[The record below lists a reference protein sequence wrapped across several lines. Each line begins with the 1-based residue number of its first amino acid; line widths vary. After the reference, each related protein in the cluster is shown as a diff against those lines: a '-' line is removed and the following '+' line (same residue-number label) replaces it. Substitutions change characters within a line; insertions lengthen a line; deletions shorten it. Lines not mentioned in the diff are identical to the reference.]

1 MPPTVTPTDAAA
13 ATAEAAPMA
22 PGSEGPT
29 VAEPQAREA
38 TATVIVVGA
47 GPAGLGTAG
56 LLEKCGI
63 DVIVLER
70 GEVGQTFKAW

>member
-29 VAEPQAREA
+29 VAEPQARE
-38 TATVIVVGA
+38 ATVIVVGA

>member
-29 VAEPQAREA
+29 VAEPQAIE
-38 TATVIVVGA
+38 ATVIVVGA